1 MKVTK
6 TQGQPVFQPIE
17 LKITIE
23 SAEELRVLKDITGNN
38 HTNALALKNGGTIGT
53 KDVTTTSLMFAEV
66 YNSLSD
72 V

>member
-38 HTNALALKNGGTIGT
+38 HTNALALKDRGKIMI
-53 KDVTTTSLMFAEV
+53 KDVSATSLMFAEI
-66 YNSLSD
+66 YNSLRD